1 SVKSRSRVEYPS
13 AARARRSLLSAGE
26 SVPAGA
32 GAGGG
37 RQRAAGQRAIRG
49 GRRFALAD
57 IVWVGDAGEKPS
69 RSGRLTL
76 LVTCESAVAQRRILV
91 SLKAERISGAD
102 GFGRRGAEG
111 GQSD

>member
-1 SVKSRSRVEYPS
+1 MSLWR
-13 AARARRSLLSAGE
+13 ADARRDASSVGW
-26 SVPAGA
+26 SVPA

-76 LVTCESAVAQRRILV
+76 LVTCESAVAQPRILV

-102 GFGRRGAEG
+102 RFGRRDAEG
-111 GQSD
+111 GQSDRGQRG